1 MGKVFRW
8 GKSSIFLLFC
18 ILISEI
24 LFDCLGF
31 RFVPVVVVFVLCA
44 FVALFTVGFFAGVD
58 DFFFDVVVDVVDCLC
73 DLVDVNFSR
82 FLERFEVVLDECDE
96 VFLFEVVEDAFLG
109 VVFVPADCERFVGIF
124 SYFNHLINP
133 SSCNHLRV
141 SGVGS

>member
-31 RFVPVVVVFVLCA
+31 RLIPVVVVFVFCA
-44 FVALFTVGFFAGVD
+44 FVALFTEGFFAGVD
-58 DFFFDVVVDVVDCLC
+58 DFFFDVVVDVVDCFR

-82 FLERFEVVLDECDE
+82 FLERFEVVLDEVDE
-96 VFLFEVVEDAFLG
+96 VFLREVVEDAFLG
-109 VVFVPADCERFVGIF
+109 VVFVPADGERFVAIL
-124 SYFNHLINP
+124 SYLDHLINP

-141 SGVGS
+141 RGVGL